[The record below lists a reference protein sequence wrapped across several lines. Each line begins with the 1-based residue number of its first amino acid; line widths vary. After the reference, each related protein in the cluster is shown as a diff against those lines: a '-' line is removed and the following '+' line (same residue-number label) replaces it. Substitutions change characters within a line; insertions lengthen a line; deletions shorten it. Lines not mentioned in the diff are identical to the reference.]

1 MRACVCVCIYL
12 YMDVF
17 IICIAWLTLE
27 ALWTTRNPRCLWQ
40 ETIPCHDLAE
50 AFAITSRPERCVVP
64 LSTLHQNS
72 SIAKVMGRQWI
83 GHLAALGRLELRL
96 ERPELCCATYCV
108 VLCDAHDMLAIFRH
122 DMDVKSLEVQMY
134 ILYIHAVL
142 QYSNTITFL
151 TL

>member
-1 MRACVCVCIYL
+1 MYIQYIYICVCVCAYIYTWMYL
-12 YMDVF
+12 LMYCM
-17 IICIAWLTLE
+17 I
-27 ALWTTRNPRCLWQ
+27 NPRSIVNHQKSSLWQ

-83 GHLAALGRLELRL
+83 GHLAALG
-96 ERPELCCATYCV
+96 PCATNCV

-122 DMDVKSLEVQMY
+122 DMDVKSLEAQMY
-134 ILYIHAVL
+134 ILYINAVI
-142 QYSNTITFL
+142 Q
-151 TL
+151 